1 MKKFNVAIDGPSGV
15 GKSTIAKAVAEKYG
29 MVHLDTGAMYRCVA
43 YYLKNNP
50 VNLDDDKALKEK
62 LDEIHIRFEGKEVY
76 LNDVNVSKEIRDNEI
91 SMYASKTSSYPL
103 VREKLVAL
111 QQQITADKGYIVDG
125 RDICSVVLPDAEVK
139 IYMDASAK
147 ARAERRYKEY
157 LSKNVDVKYEDIL
170 KDIEQRDYQDMHREI
185 SPLVRTEDAAY
196 IDTSDLSIDQVIEAV
211 DNVIISKI

>member
-76 LNDVNVSKEIRDNEI
+76 LNDDNVSKEIRDNEI

-139 IYMDASAK
+139 IYMDASAS

-211 DNVIISKI
+211 DNVIKSKI

>member
-139 IYMDASAK
+139 IYMDASAS

-196 IDTSDLSIDQVIEAV
+196 IDTSDLNIDQVIEAV
-211 DNVIISKI
+211 DNVIKSKI

>member
-103 VREKLVAL
+103 IREKLVAL

-139 IYMDASAK
+139 IYMDASAS

-211 DNVIISKI
+211 DNVIKSKI

>member
-62 LDEIHIRFEGKEVY
+62 LNEIHIRFEGKEVY

-139 IYMDASAK
+139 IYMDASAS

-211 DNVIISKI
+211 DNVIKSKI

>member
-76 LNDVNVSKEIRDNEI
+76 LNGVNVSKEIRDNEI

-139 IYMDASAK
+139 IYMDASAS

-196 IDTSDLSIDQVIEAV
+196 IDTSDLNIDQVIEAV
-211 DNVIISKI
+211 DNVIKSKI

>member
-76 LNDVNVSKEIRDNEI
+76 LNDVNVSKEIRYNEI

-139 IYMDASAK
+139 IYMDASAS

-211 DNVIISKI
+211 DNVIKSKI

>member
-139 IYMDASAK
+139 IYMDASAS

-196 IDTSDLSIDQVIEAV
+196 IGTSDLSIDQVIEAV
-211 DNVIISKI
+211 DNVIKSKI

>member
-125 RDICSVVLPDAEVK
+125 RDICSVVLRDAEVK
-139 IYMDASAK
+139 IYMDASAS

-211 DNVIISKI
+211 DNVIKSKI

>member
-1 MKKFNVAIDGPSGV
+1 MKRFNVAIDGPSGV

-139 IYMDASAK
+139 IYMDASAS

-211 DNVIISKI
+211 DNVIKSKI

>member
-103 VREKLVAL
+103 VREKLVDL

-139 IYMDASAK
+139 IYMDASAS

-196 IDTSDLSIDQVIEAV
+196 IDTSDLNIDQVIEAV
-211 DNVIISKI
+211 DNVIKSKI

>member
-50 VNLDDDKALKEK
+50 VNLEDDKALKEK

-139 IYMDASAK
+139 IYMDASAS

-185 SPLVRTEDAAY
+185 SPLVRIEDAAY

-211 DNVIISKI
+211 DNVIKSKI

>member
-1 MKKFNVAIDGPSGV
+1 MIIP
-15 GKSTIAKAVAEKYG
+15 I
-29 MVHLDTGAMYRCVA
+29 
-43 YYLKNNP
+43 
-50 VNLDDDKALKEK
+50 
-62 LDEIHIRFEGKEVY
+62 
-76 LNDVNVSKEIRDNEI
+76 
-91 SMYASKTSSYPL
+91 KTSSYPL

-139 IYMDASAK
+139 IYMDASAS

-211 DNVIISKI
+211 DNVIKSKI

>member
-139 IYMDASAK
+139 IYMDASAS

-211 DNVIISKI
+211 DNVIKSKI

>member
-1 MKKFNVAIDGPSGV
+1 MKRFNVAIDGPSGV

-76 LNDVNVSKEIRDNEI
+76 LNGVNVSKEIRDNEI

-139 IYMDASAK
+139 IYMDASAS

-211 DNVIISKI
+211 DNVIKSKI